1 MNGNLAYLQLD
12 FTVESQANLA
22 PDCMVM
28 QEISKSFRGPR
39 RPPTPR
45 PTLLLG
51 LRPSAHSLR
60 PHAAYGPPLFSDI
73 YHRLIIFR
81 TGEHCMCNQSL
92 FRWWCNLHYWRNNS
106 QRQFVHRKFDANL

>member
-28 QEISKSFRGPR
+28 QEKSKSFRGPR

-45 PTLLLG
+45 PNLLLG
-51 LRPSAHSLR
+51 LRHSAYGLR
-60 PHAAYGPPLFSDI
+60 PRAAYGPPLFSEI

-81 TGEHCMCNQSL
+81 TGEH
-92 FRWWCNLHYWRNNS
+92 WAS
-106 QRQFVHRKFDANL
+106 QFLGVAKKSKKF

>member
-28 QEISKSFRGPR
+28 QEKSKSFRGPR
-39 RPPTPR
+39 WPPTPR

-51 LRPSAHSLR
+51 LRPSAHGR
-60 PHAAYGPPLFSDI
+60 PSN
-73 YHRLIIFR
+73 IFR
-81 TGEHCMCNQSL
+81 YLPPPYNFKNWKTLIHIL
-92 FRWWCNLHYWRNNS
+92 FHKGNN
-106 QRQFVHRKFDANL
+106 AY